1 MLQPD
6 YGKMRLCNITV
17 GGSERMELTS
27 GDLLAIY
34 RLMDVKLS
42 SALQPIKND
51 IRDIKLDIENDIKP
65 QIQRLTERV
74 NLETADKTVETQP
87 FPY

>member
-42 SALQPIKND
+42 SALQPIKDD
-51 IRDIKLDIENDIKP
+51 IRVIKLDIVNDIKP

-74 NLETADKTVETQP
+74 SLETVDQTTETQP

>member
-1 MLQPD
+1 
-6 YGKMRLCNITV
+6 
-17 GGSERMELTS
+17 MELTS

-34 RLMDVKLS
+34 RLMDKLS
-42 SALQPIKND
+42 SALQPIKDD
-51 IRDIKLDIENDIKP
+51 IRVIKLDIVNDIKP

-74 NLETADKTVETQP
+74 SLETADQTTETQP

>member
-42 SALQPIKND
+42 SALQPIKDD
-51 IRDIKLDIENDIKP
+51 IRVIKLDIVNDIKP
-65 QIQRLTERV
+65 QIPRLTERV
-74 NLETADKTVETQP
+74 SLETADQTTETQP

>member
-1 MLQPD
+1 
-6 YGKMRLCNITV
+6 
-17 GGSERMELTS
+17 MELTS